1 MKNGKLEMS
10 LEQRQQISSMLQSQ
24 GLSQTEIDVILNGEY
39 ESYDSE
45 YDLENAF
52 GGLRKHGDV
61 LEKLSDG
68 YTMDELQAQGISP
81 QKIEAFNQMLSEKNI
96 TVDNAKAIYQYSV
109 GSNMILG
116 VKRGTSKETIQEQIM
131 ADLEE
136 SLHARGVQQEDIE
149 RMKQFVKDSDY
160 GETPLHDNYEMANRY
175 MEQIG
180 LKLNSRVSVKSAMQS
195 MDRCTHID
203 ETIASLEEGLGST
216 NMPKSMKLYRAV
228 KTSYLEK
235 GLKEGEDLSSLAGKS
250 ISNKGQTSTS
260 PLYDSSFAS
269 LDEYDSVFEIYTP
282 KGSRGS
288 YIAELSAYDKTEQ
301 EVLLN
306 PNDLYITGVQTGVVD
321 KNGRT
326 KNVLQALCLS
336 KDRECYRGIDKKQ
349 ETSRVNNGQQ
359 QYENTIGIENV
370 ETNLPTRQNRF
381 SRFFNQVRSRFARQ
395 GSNTDLQRRSP
406 FDRTKKDTH
415 QQNSKYS
422 ETQVHPP
429 KTQMQEKKSWELEP
443 EEKTRIQRETA
454 EIAKKY
460 REQENQQSQVPSQT
474 LQQDDFQPMQ
484 QGQIQQPM
492 PQQAMPDIGGMEL

>member
-1 MKNGKLEMS
+1 MRNEKIEMS
-10 LEQRQQISSMLQSQ
+10 PEQKQQISSMLQSQ
-24 GLSQTEIDVILNGEY
+24 GLSQSEIDVILNGEY
-39 ESYDSE
+39 EGYDSE
-45 YDLENAF
+45 YDLESAF

-68 YTMDELQAQGISP
+68 YTMDELQEQGISP
-81 QKIEAFNQMLSEKNI
+81 QKIDAFNQMLSEKNI

-131 ADLEE
+131 SDLEE
-136 SLHARGVQQEDIE
+136 SLQARGVQQDDIE
-149 RMKQFVKDSDY
+149 KMKQFVKDADY
-160 GETPLHDNYEMANRY
+160 DETSLHDSYDIANRY

-180 LKLNSRVSVKSAMQS
+180 LKQNSRVSVRSAMQS
-195 MDRCTHID
+195 MHRCTHID

-228 KTSYLEK
+228 KSSYLEK
-235 GLKEGEDLSSLAGKS
+235 GLKPGEDLSSLVGKS

-326 KNVLQALCLS
+326 KNVLQAICLS
-336 KDRECYRGIDKKQ
+336 KDKECYKGIDKEH
-349 ETSRVNNGQQ
+349 ETSRTSSGQQ
-359 QYENTIGIENV
+359 QYENTMETQNSG
-370 ETNLPTRQNRF
+370 TNLPARQSRF
-381 SRFFNQVRSRFARQ
+381 SRFFNQMRSRFSRQ
-395 GSNTDLQRRSP
+395 GSNR
-406 FDRTKKDTH
+406 
-415 QQNSKYS
+415 NSQKS
-422 ETQVHPP
+422 ENAETQIQPQ
-429 KTQMQEKKSWELEP
+429 KTQVQEKKSWELEP
-443 EEKTRIQRETA
+443 EEKIRIQRETA
-454 EIAKKY
+454 EIAKRY
-460 REQENQQSQVPSQT
+460 REQEEQQRQAPTQD
-474 LQQDDFQPMQ
+474 LQQGDFQPMQ
-484 QGQIQQPM
+484 QGPVQPPIQPPM
-492 PQQAMPDIGGMEL
+492 QDFGGMEL